1 MDMKTLRKRCAA
13 RIRDL
18 PIENP
23 FDIQIF
29 SVSIGEGRGRPI
41 VLQPI
46 SLHGVVSGAWA
57 AMESI
62 DIVFYEQHAIPFHQ
76 QHIIL
81 HELSHIL
88 CEHQGFDFT
97 EQGLRSLLLTDVP
110 IERLRTLQSNHYSDE
125 EEREAEMLASLILE
139 RVNNAQADN
148 SIKDPNISGTL
159 QLLDDLEGM
168 TS

>member
-1 MDMKTLRKRCAA
+1 MDMKMLRKRCAA

-18 PIENP
+18 PIPNP
-23 FDIQIF
+23 FDMQIF
-29 SVSIGEGRGRPI
+29 STLVSERHKRPI
-41 VLQPI
+41 VLHPI
-46 SLHGVVSGAWA
+46 ALHGVVSGAWA

-62 DIVFYEQHAIPFHQ
+62 DIVFYEQHATPFHQ
-76 QHIIL
+76 QHIVL

-88 CEHQGFDFT
+88 CDHQGFAITD
-97 EQGLRSLLLTDVP
+97 EGLRSLLLTDVP

-125 EEREAEMLASLILE
+125 DEREAEVLASLILE
-139 RVNNAQADN
+139 RVNNAQADT
-148 SIKDPNISGTL
+148 SISDPNIVGTL

>member
-1 MDMKTLRKRCAA
+1 
-13 RIRDL
+13 
-18 PIENP
+18 
-23 FDIQIF
+23 
-29 SVSIGEGRGRPI
+29 

-62 DIVFYEQHAIPFHQ
+62 DIVFYEQHATPFHQ

-97 EQGLRSLLLTDVP
+97 EEGLRSLLLTDAP

-148 SIKDPNISGTL
+148 AIKDPNISGTL
-159 QLLDDLEGM
+159 QWTQPYESPGILARSVASGYGKAMFCPHATRQRGIRATAEAV
-168 TS
+168 